1 MLHAFYT
8 LECYSYV
15 SNTEKT
21 RVIKKEKQ
29 NSTSWQKLCLDFE
42 TLDAEMTYTSIMP
55 VGNKDCVYST
65 AWMGKHYVKPEI
77 DKVFGMRSAQES
89 LSAAC
94 GYGLRID
101 THYGYWLME
110 TAQLKSLQID
120 LCALRMR
127 TTDTHYG
134 YALRTYGKAPL
145 HTSLCIRIRLSKYNC
160 TVLYCR
166 LTWKSL
172 SLMFAFSFWGHF
184 PWLLSGVSP
193 HRWAPGCRKHW
204 GREHV
209 HVLSLLRPA

>member
-1 MLHAFYT
+1 MQKWHILVLCRLEIKIVYTAQPEWGNTMLN
-8 LECYSYV
+8 L
-15 SNTEKT
+15 KLT
-21 RVIKKEKQ
+21 R
-29 NSTSWQKLCLDFE
+29 CL
-42 TLDAEMTYTSIMP
+42 
-55 VGNKDCVYST
+55 VCV
-65 AWMGKHYVKPEI
+65 VRRN
-77 DKVFGMRSAQES
+77 RSLQRADTDY
-89 LSAAC
+89 
-94 GYGLRID
+94 GYALRID

-120 LCALRMR
+120 LCALRIR